1 MYFLKAVF
9 CYAGSGV
16 SEYGIFFWRKMK
28 HKEKNVYSIDTIAY
42 NSKIKHWNSEFK
54 IIFAL
59 LSLIACVASGNI
71 FVSLFI
77 IAAMAVISI
86 GIGGVNCGRYLKL
99 MTIPITFIILG
110 TIAIAAGFAKEPIG
124 QYNLNLKFFYIYTT
138 NIGIFKAVK
147 VALKALGAVSSLYMM
162 TLSTPM
168 NEIVSAMRK
177 IHIPKLIVELMN
189 MIYRFIFILAEVQHS
204 IKTSAKSRLGYCDFR
219 TSCYTFSTSAASLL
233 IISLKKANAYYD
245 AMESRCYTGELLFL
259 EEKKPVRKNQIII
272 GIIYFLCVGAI
283 MFFVR

>member
-1 MYFLKAVF
+1 
-9 CYAGSGV
+9 
-16 SEYGIFFWRKMK
+16 MK

-54 IIFAL
+54 MMFAL
-59 LSLIACVASGNI
+59 FSLTACIVSGNI
-71 FVSLFI
+71 FVSLFV

-99 MTIPITFIILG
+99 MTIPFTFIILG
-110 TIAIAAGFAKEPIG
+110 TVAIAAGFVKEPVG

-138 NIGIFKAVK
+138 NVEIFKALK
-147 VALKALGAVSSLYMM
+147 AALKALGSVSSLYMM
-162 TLSTPM
+162 TLSTPV

-177 IHIPKLIVELMN
+177 IHIPKLIIELMN

-204 IKTSAKSRLGYCDFR
+204 IKTSAKSRLGYCDFK
-219 TSCYTFSTSAASLL
+219 TSCYTFGISAASLL

-259 EEKKPVRKNQIII
+259 EEEKPIRKNQIII
-272 GIIYFLCVGAI
+272 GVIYFVCMGAV

>member
-1 MYFLKAVF
+1 MPVREFPNTVY
-9 CYAGSGV
+9 
-16 SEYGIFFWRKMK
+16 FFWSKMK
-28 HKEKNVYSIDTIAY
+28 HKHENVYSIDTIAY

-71 FVSLFI
+71 FVSVFI
-77 IAAMAVISI
+77 IVAMAVISI
-86 GIGGVNCGRYLKL
+86 GIGGVNCGRYIKL

-110 TIAIAAGFAKEPIG
+110 TIAIAAGFSKEPVG

-147 VALKALGAVSSLYMM
+147 AALKALGAVSSLYMM
-162 TLSTPM
+162 TLSTPV

-189 MIYRFIFILAEVQHS
+189 MIYRFIFILTEVQHS
-204 IKTSAKSRLGYCDFR
+204 IKTSAKSRLGYCDFK
-219 TSCYTFSTSAASLL
+219 TSCYTFGASAASLL
-233 IISLKKANAYYD
+233 IISLKKANTYYD
-245 AMESRCYTGELLFL
+245 AMESRCYMGELLFL
-259 EEKKPVRKNQIII
+259 EEKKPVKKNQIII
-272 GIIYFLCVGAI
+272 SIIYFLCVGAI
-283 MFFVR
+283 MLFVR

>member
-9 CYAGSGV
+9 AMPVREFPNTVY
-16 SEYGIFFWRKMK
+16 FFWRKMK

-71 FVSLFI
+71 FVSLFV

-162 TLSTPM
+162 TLSTPV
-168 NEIVSAMRK
+168 NEIVSAMQK

-189 MIYRFIFILAEVQHS
+189 MIYRFIFILTEVQHS

-219 TSCYTFSTSAASLL
+219 TSCYTFGASAASLL

-283 MFFVR
+283 IFFVR